1 MRVRILTLSFFFII
15 SLLLIGCKDNY
26 DRGYNNGL
34 KQGRSEGYSKGL
46 NEGYNKGRKSGFDDG
61 YAQAMKGISHKIEP
75 KLETIDGK
83 LFSSKGMYI
92 MFWFFS
98 GVNMLAL
105 FLGGAYLIAK
115 NSEGTIILA
124 KSLAVVIA
132 SYFWFRL
139 FQSDIF
145 NQTIQLTERSKMF
158 ESATEVIA
166 LFFGLGVCSLFNN
179 LFIKR
184 DIGIIWVEI
193 IALGFIT
200 VSLFQLLLYLLNY
213 KVLFII
219 GGPTYL
225 FHVTESLCIGGL
237 IYIVYALIIDYC
249 KRRKVAT

>member
-1 MRVRILTLSFFFII
+1 MRVRILTLSFFFVI
-15 SLLLIGCKDNY
+15 SFLLIGCQNDY

-34 KQGRSEGYSKGL
+34 KQGRSDGYSKGL

-61 YAQAMKGISHKIEP
+61 YAQGMKGISLTNAP

-92 MFWFFS
+92 MFWVFS
-98 GVNMLAL
+98 GINMLAL
-105 FLGGAYLIAK
+105 FFGGTYIITK
-115 NSEGTIILA
+115 TSEGTIILA

-145 NQTIQLTERSKMF
+145 NQTIQFTELSKMF

-166 LFFGLGVCSLFNN
+166 LFFGFGVCSLFNN

-200 VSLFQLLLYLLNY
+200 VALFQLLLYLLNY
-213 KVLFII
+213 KVLFMI

-225 FHVTESLCIGGL
+225 FHVTESLCIGSM
-237 IYIVYALIIDYC
+237 IYIVYALIDYYR
-249 KRRKVAT
+249 RRKVAT